1 LRFDNDVVA
10 AAFAAGNAAAAAAE
24 VTHQVAG
31 VLVGS
36 VDFDVHDGFE
46 ERGTRLLH
54 GFLEGQRAC
63 NLESHVRGIDIV
75 ILAVVEDGA
84 EVHNGKS
91 RQEAAGSGIADALLD
106 GGNPVLRDGAAKDVV
121 DELDALAAL
130 DWLHFDAAYAELTVA
145 AGLFFMLAFDVGF
158 ARMVSRYGTLGGFKV
173 RST

>member
-91 RQEAAGSGIADALLD
+91 ARKPRAAASRM
-106 GGNPVLRDGAAKDVV
+106 PFSTEESVLRDGAAKDVV

-130 DWLHFDAAYAELTVA
+130 DCSILMRHTPN
-145 AGLFFMLAFDVGF
+145 
-158 ARMVSRYGTLGGFKV
+158 
-173 RST
+173 